1 MRKSLLKNQFK
12 EKVQTM
18 KKTEFYQ
25 LEDKIEKKSKISPW
39 KIQWVMGS
47 FVLLVVTWV
56 VVGSSSSNFQS
67 NKESSVADPTIT
79 PSETFD
85 ENLLEFGES
94 MDLAWDISNPQSLY
108 DHSDVVALVKVDETE
123 YMQNYNPK
131 TKESTASI
139 MTYHKG
145 SIEATIKGTA
155 EKDIILVKQGGH
167 MPWEEWIK
175 HVDDAEKLIDLA
187 KSSGADT
194 STMTSTDRG
203 LIPEEGKTYLAY
215 LRYNSLDQYYY
226 VVGFD
231 YGFMEVKE
239 DTLGKATDQLW
250 VKDNKTNTFVP
261 ITSKITF

>member
-12 EKVQTM
+12 EKVQMM
-18 KKTEFYQ
+18 KKEEFYQ
-25 LEDKIEKKSKISPW
+25 LEDKIEKSSKFGTW
-39 KIQWVMGS
+39 KIQWVMGA
-47 FVLLVVTWV
+47 FVLLLVTWV
-56 VVGSSSSNFQS
+56 VVGSNSFNFQS
-67 NKESSVADPTIT
+67 KNESSEADPTIT
-79 PSETFD
+79 PSENYD

-108 DHSDVVALVKVDETE
+108 DHSDVVALVKVGATE

-131 TKESTASI
+131 TKEPTASI

-145 SIEATIKGTA
+145 SMVAPIKGA
-155 EKDIILVKQGGH
+155 VEKDIILVKQGGH